1 MGAVSISVVDYKT
14 TSDSELVLLAKE
26 SDAAYSELI
35 SRYLPSIRRLA
46 RIYTKSSADRDDL
59 VSEGILGLMSAVRTF
74 SEGKGAGFSTY
85 AGVCVNNRMMTALKK
100 SAIISNREE
109 PIEDISSSAGT
120 IGASDR
126 SSPEKIVLDRE
137 ALSEIF
143 SEISGN
149 LTGLE
154 RSVFDLYLMG
164 ASYADI
170 TKSLGIN
177 AKAVDNALARVR
189 RKLRR
194 RFR

>member
-1 MGAVSISVVDYKT
+1 MGAVSIPVADYKT
-14 TSDSELVLLAKE
+14 SSDDELVRLAEKN
-26 SDAAYSELI
+26 DDAYSELI

-59 VSEGILGLMSAVRTF
+59 VSEGILGLMSAVRSF
-74 SEGKGAGFSTY
+74 SCGKGASFSTY

-100 SAIISNREE
+100 SAMIKKREE
-109 PIEDISSSAGT
+109 PIDGLNASSGH
-120 IGASDR
+120 
-126 SSPEKIVLDRE
+126 SPEKIVLDRE

-143 SEISGN
+143 SEVSES
-149 LTGLE
+149 LTVLE

-170 TKSLGIN
+170 TRELGISS
-177 AKAVDNALARVR
+177 KAVDNALARVR

-194 RFR
+194 KFR